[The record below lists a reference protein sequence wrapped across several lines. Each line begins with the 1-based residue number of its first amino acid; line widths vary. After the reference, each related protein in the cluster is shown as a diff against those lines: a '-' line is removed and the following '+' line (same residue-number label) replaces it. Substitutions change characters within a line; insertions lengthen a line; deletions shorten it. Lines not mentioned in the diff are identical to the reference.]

1 LKAGGEEGVAPLA
14 EELASKASDATTRL
28 GSLLTPARLDWIT
41 GGIVLV
47 VYAIVQILLLQG
59 PHPFDPARYF
69 RTAMD
74 FPDVRAD
81 LWTLRI
87 GLIAPVRVA
96 ILLFGPSEAA
106 LYAVPLATGLAIAAA
121 VYGTGLALFSDRV
134 VAAAAALL
142 TVLNANYL
150 LNSSFIFPD
159 TTATAT
165 FTAGMLCLVLGRT
178 LWAERRGWPQSAA
191 CLCAGLL
198 FGWTYLIREFSP
210 VLLPTVVAVVLLLRY
225 PLRRVAL
232 LVGATLAAVS
242 LELLYG
248 QLMYGQ
254 PLVHYKL
261 LRGLGKTSVPAPQ
274 ALRFE
279 HIQSQ
284 LQNPLDTLLVFP
296 RLLLTW
302 PAGWVFLVLVAMFLG
317 ALGLARRDRRLWM
330 LAIWCFSFWAAMA
343 VLGLGSTPSGRPL
356 INVTNIRYWY
366 PIFPALILGAFGG
379 LSIAARRFLPTA
391 RGMLVTRSVTV
402 LLAGVALVPGLVQFD
417 RCAAKDVW
425 RNEPAA
431 RWDEVRAWFSTPEAQ
446 PYRFVLTD
454 KDTVRV
460 LPVYLRTI
468 FGDRV
473 WDGRERRFETG
484 LRPMV
489 PTTDLRA
496 SLILLH
502 RDRLRTIP
510 DAERELQA
518 LRQGWAPIFI
528 GRDAKIVV
536 LAYRPSPDEVVR
548 SDLEWWQVS
557 RPPVPAAEGCGLSPY
572 EPAG

>member
-1 LKAGGEEGVAPLA
+1 LKAAGGEDAAPLA
-14 EELASKASDATTRL
+14 DGSASKAGAATTRL

-59 PHPFDPARYF
+59 PHPFDPAKYF

-96 ILLFGPSEAA
+96 VILFGPSEAA
-106 LYAVPLATGLAIAAA
+106 LYAVPLATGLTLAAA
-121 VYGTGLALFSDRV
+121 VYGMGLALFSDRV
-134 VAAAAALL
+134 VAGAAALL

-150 LNSSFIFPD
+150 LNSSSIFPD

-165 FTAGMLCLVLGRT
+165 FTVGMLCLVLGRT
-178 LWAERRGWPQSAA
+178 SWAERRGWPQNAA

-210 VLLPTVVAVVLLLRY
+210 VLLPAVVAAVVLLQY
-225 PLRRVAL
+225 PLRRIAL

-254 PLVHYKL
+254 PLVHYEL
-261 LRGLGKTSVPAPQ
+261 LRARGKTSVPAPQ
-274 ALRFE
+274 VLRFE

-284 LQNPLDTLLVFP
+284 LQNPLDTLAVFP

-302 PAGWVFLVLVAMFLG
+302 PAGWVFLVLVAVLLV

-330 LAIWCFSFWAAMA
+330 LAFWCFSFWAAMA
-343 VLGLGSTPSGRPL
+343 ILGLGSTPSGRAL

-366 PIFPALILGAFGG
+366 PIFPALVLGAFGG
-379 LSIAARRFLPTA
+379 LSIMMRTFLPAARS
-391 RGMLVTRSVTV
+391 MLVTRSVTV
-402 LLAGVALVPGLVQFD
+402 LLAGIALVPGFVEFD
-417 RCAAKDVW
+417 RCAAKHVW
-425 RNEPAA
+425 RNEPEA
-431 RWDEVRAWFSTPEAQ
+431 RWDAVRAWFASQEAKR
-446 PYRFVLTD
+446 YRFVVAD
-454 KDTVRV
+454 KDTVRI
-460 LPVYLRTI
+460 LPVFIRTT

-473 WDGRERRFETG
+473 WNGTARGFAGPRR
-484 LRPMV
+484 MV

-496 SLILLH
+496 SLILVH
-502 RDRLRTIP
+502 RDHFVAIK
-510 DAERELQA
+510 DARAELQA
-518 LRQGWAPIFI
+518 LRRDWAPVFI
-528 GRDAKIVV
+528 SRDTKIVI

-548 SDLEWWQVS
+548 SDVDWWQVS
-557 RPPVPAAEGCGLSPY
+557 RPPIPAAEGCGLSPY

>member
-1 LKAGGEEGVAPLA
+1 LKTAGGEGVAPLA
-14 EELASKASDATTRL
+14 DEPASKARDATTRL

-47 VYAIVQILLLQG
+47 VYAVVQIVLLQG
-59 PHPFDPARYF
+59 PHPFDPAKYF

-96 ILLFGPSEAA
+96 IFLFGPSEAA
-106 LYAVPLATGLAIAAA
+106 LYAVPLATGLTIAAA
-121 VYGTGLALFSDRV
+121 VYGMGLALFSDRV

-165 FTAGMLCLVLGRT
+165 FTAGLFCLVLGRT
-178 LWAERRGWPQSAA
+178 PWAERRAWRQNAA
-191 CLCAGLL
+191 CLSAGLL

-210 VLLPTVVAVVLLLRY
+210 VLLPAVVAAVVLLRY

-254 PLVHYKL
+254 PLVHYEL
-261 LRGLGKTSVPAPQ
+261 LRARGKTSVPAPQ
-274 ALRFE
+274 VLRFE

-302 PAGWVFLVLVAMFLG
+302 PAGWVFLLLVAVFLV

-330 LAIWCFSFWAAMA
+330 LAIWCFSFWAVMA
-343 VLGLGSTPSGRPL
+343 VLGLVSTPSGRAL

-366 PIFPALILGAFGG
+366 PIFPALVLGAFGG
-379 LSIAARRFLPTA
+379 LSMAARRFLPAA
-391 RGMLVTRSVTV
+391 RGMLVTRSVTA

-425 RNEPAA
+425 RNEPEA
-431 RWDEVRAWFSTPEAQ
+431 RWDEVRVWFSTPEAK

-460 LPVYLRTI
+460 LPVYIRTT
-468 FGDRV
+468 FGSRV
-473 WDGRERRFETG
+473 WDGRARRFGTG
-484 LRPMV
+484 PRRMV

-502 RDRLRTIP
+502 RDRLSTIP
-510 DAERELQA
+510 DARTELRA
-518 LRQGWAPIFI
+518 LRQAWAPIFV
-528 GRDAKIVV
+528 GSDTKMVV
-536 LAYRPSPDEVVR
+536 LAYRPSPDQVVGA
-548 SDLEWWQVS
+548 DLAWWQVS
-557 RPPVPAAEGCGLSPY
+557 RPTVPTAAGCGQSPY
-572 EPAG
+572 EPEG

>member
-1 LKAGGEEGVAPLA
+1 MKAAGGEGVAPLA
-14 EELASKASDATTRL
+14 DRSAPKARDATTRL

-47 VYAIVQILLLQG
+47 VYVIVQILLLQG
-59 PHPFDPARYF
+59 PHPFDPAKYF

-74 FPDVRAD
+74 FPDVPAD

-96 ILLFGPSEAA
+96 IYLFGPSEAA
-106 LYAVPLATGLAIAAA
+106 LYAVPLATGLTIAAA
-121 VYGTGLALFSDRV
+121 VYGMGLALFSDRV

-165 FTAGMLCLVLGRT
+165 FTAAVFCLVLGRT
-178 LWAERRGWPQSAA
+178 PWAERRDWPQSAA
-191 CLCAGLL
+191 CVAAGLL
-198 FGWTYLIREFSP
+198 LGWTYLIREFSP
-210 VLLPTVVAVVLLLRY
+210 LLLPAVVAAVVLLRY

-232 LVGATLAAVS
+232 LVGATLAAVG

-254 PLVHYKL
+254 PLVHYEL
-261 LRGLGKTSVPAPQ
+261 LRARGKTSAPAPQ

-302 PAGWVFLVLVAMFLG
+302 PAGWVFLVLVAVFLV
-317 ALGLARRDRRLWM
+317 ALGLARRDHRLWI
-330 LAIWCFSFWAAMA
+330 LAIWCFGFWAAMA
-343 VLGLGSTPSGRPL
+343 ILGLISTPSGRAL

-366 PIFPALILGAFGG
+366 PIFPALVLGAFGG
-379 LSIAARRFLPTA
+379 LSVAARKFLPPA
-391 RGMLVTRSVTV
+391 RGLLVTRSVTA

-425 RNEPAA
+425 RNEPEA
-431 RWDEVRAWFSTPEAQ
+431 RWDELRTWFASQEAK
-446 PYRFVLTD
+446 PYRFVVAD
-454 KDTVRV
+454 KDTVRI
-460 LPVYLRTI
+460 LPVYIRTT

-473 WDGRERRFETG
+473 WNGTVRGFAGSRRI
-484 LRPMV
+484 V
-489 PTTDLRA
+489 PKTDLRV
-496 SLILLH
+496 SLILVH
-502 RDRLRTIP
+502 RGRFATIH
-510 DAERELQA
+510 DARAELQA
-518 LRQGWAPIFI
+518 LRREWAPIFI
-528 GRDAKIVV
+528 GRDGKIVL
-536 LAYRPSPDEVVR
+536 LAYRPSADEVVR
-548 SDLEWWQVS
+548 SDVEWWQVS
-557 RPPVPAAEGCGLSPY
+557 RPPVPAVEGCGLSPY